1 MLKELDNRLEVC
13 YVTNNKIDKVHI
25 QACDR

>member
-13 YVTNNKIDKVHI
+13 YISNNQIGKVHI
-25 QACDR
+25 QACDQ